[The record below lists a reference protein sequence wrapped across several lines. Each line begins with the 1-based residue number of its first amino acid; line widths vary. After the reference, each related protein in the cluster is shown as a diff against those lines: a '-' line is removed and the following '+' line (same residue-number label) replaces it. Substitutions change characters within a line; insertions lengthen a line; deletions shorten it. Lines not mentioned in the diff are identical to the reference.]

1 MYPIMLTIYKL
12 SLRQMLRPRRLLI
25 LMFIASVPVVLS
37 VVAAIFPPVANDL
50 GSFRDDI
57 LMGPMVI
64 SAVLPIVT
72 VVLATASLGHE
83 IEDQTMTYLFLK
95 PVPRWGLVLPKFL
108 ATITVAGVVV
118 IGSGVLTTAIVPD
131 GSLTTSASVAAGLA
145 VGVLAYT
152 SIFTWAGLMTSHAL
166 ALGLVYVFVW
176 EAAIVGF
183 LQGVRWLS
191 VRHYT
196 EATIHGFDDVQF
208 AGDSVTLD
216 LSQALPAAGIVIV
229 LFVALAIRRLTR
241 MDVA

>member
-1 MYPIMLTIYKL
+1 MLTIYRL
-12 SLRQMLRPRRLLI
+12 SLTQMLRPQRLLI
-25 LMFIASVPVVLS
+25 LLFIAAIPIALA
-37 VVAAIFPPVANDL
+37 VVAAIFPPDGEDL
-50 GSFRDDI
+50 VSFRDNV

-64 SAVLPIVT
+64 SAVLPIIT

-95 PVPRWGLVLPKFL
+95 PVPRWGIVLPKFL

-118 IGSGVLTTAIVPD
+118 IGSGVLTTVIAPE
-131 GSLTTSASVAAGLA
+131 GSFVTSAAAAAGLA
-145 VGVLAYT
+145 IGVVAYT
-152 SIFTWAGLMTSHAL
+152 AIFTWAGLMTNHAL

-191 VRHYT
+191 VRHYI
-196 EATIHGFDDVQF
+196 EATIHGFDDIQF
-208 AGDSVTLD
+208 AGDSATLS

-229 LFVALAIRRLTR
+229 LFVVLTVRRLTR

>member
-1 MYPIMLTIYKL
+1 MLTIYKL
-12 SLRQMLRPRRLLI
+12 SLTQMLRPKRLLI
-25 LMFIASVPVVLS
+25 LLFIASVPVALS
-37 VVAAIFPPVANDL
+37 VVAAIFPPDTDDL
-50 GSFRDDI
+50 VSFRDDF

-64 SAVLPIVT
+64 SAVLPIIT
-72 VVLATASLGHE
+72 VVLGTASLGHE

-95 PVPRWGLVLPKFL
+95 PVPRWGIILPKFL

-118 IGSGVLTTAIVPD
+118 IGSGVLTTVIVPE
-131 GSLTTSASVAAGLA
+131 GSLITSVAAAAGLA

-166 ALGLVYVFVW
+166 AVGLVYVFVW

-196 EATIHGFDDVQF
+196 EATIHGFDEIQF
-208 AGDSVTLD
+208 AGDTATLT
-216 LSQALPAAGIVIV
+216 LSQALAAAGIV
-229 LFVALAIRRLTR
+229 VALFAALTIRRLTR

>member
-1 MYPIMLTIYKL
+1 MLTIYKL
-12 SLRQMLRPRRLLI
+12 SLTQMLRPKRLLI
-25 LMFIASVPVVLS
+25 LLFIASVPVALS
-37 VVAAIFPPVANDL
+37 VVTAIFPPETEDL
-50 GSFRDDI
+50 VSFRDDF

-64 SAVLPIVT
+64 SAVLPIIT
-72 VVLATASLGHE
+72 VVLGTASLGHE

-95 PVPRWGLVLPKFL
+95 PVPRWGIILPKFL

-118 IGSGVLTTAIVPD
+118 IGSGVLTTVIVPE
-131 GSLTTSASVAAGLA
+131 GSVTTSVAAAVGLA

-166 ALGLVYVFVW
+166 AVGLVYVFVW

-191 VRHYT
+191 IRHYT
-196 EATIHGFDDVQF
+196 EATIHGFDDIQF
-208 AGDSVTLD
+208 AGDTATLT
-216 LSQALPAAGIVIV
+216 LSQALAAAGIVV
-229 LFVALAIRRLTR
+229 ALFVALTLRRLAR